1 MEKEE
6 LNKKIKTLEDL
17 IKGISES
24 QKDET
29 KIQARKNAKNLRK
42 IKNILISAL
51 ILLLINLGL
60 LINLRLY
67 LPMIIENVFDNYTFV
82 EKVDKIDSEV
92 TQDASG
98 DNNDRDIIVNFGE
111 DDG

>member
-42 IKNILISAL
+42 IKNILISSL

-67 LPMIIENVFDNYTFV
+67 LPMIIENVFDDYTFV